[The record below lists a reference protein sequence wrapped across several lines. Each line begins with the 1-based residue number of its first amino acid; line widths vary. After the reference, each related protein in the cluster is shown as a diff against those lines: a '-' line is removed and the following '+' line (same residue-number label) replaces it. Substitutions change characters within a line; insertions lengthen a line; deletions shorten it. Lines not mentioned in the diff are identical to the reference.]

1 MIAILDC
8 TNQDLPLLKREFV
21 NPIESV
27 VQKTAH
33 HSVVLPLTVHEMP
46 DDLKGVIL
54 TGTALMDNRYLTIGL
69 PEWLQDWAGPVL
81 GICAGMQLIA
91 LTCGGR
97 LVPSEAI
104 GMTEIRCIGADRIL
118 EGREQFTG
126 WELHR
131 SGVEVD
137 GTVTVLARSE
147 SGIQMIRAN
156 DRPWYGLLFHPEVRN
171 EWLITNFLDIC
182 GEQKSLS
189 DRCSEL

>member
-8 TNQDLPLLKREFV
+8 TNQDLPLLKPEFI
-21 NPIESV
+21 NPIASI
-27 VQKTAH
+27 VQGSGY
-33 HSVVLPLTVHEMP
+33 HSVVLPLAAHEMP

-54 TGTALMDNRYLTIGL
+54 TGTALMDNQYLTIGL
-69 PEWLQDWAGPVL
+69 PEWLLDWAGPVL

-91 LTCGGR
+91 LTYGGR
-97 LVPSEAI
+97 LVPSERI
-104 GMTEIRCIGADRIL
+104 GMTEIRCTFSDQIL
-118 EGREQFTG
+118 EGKEQFTG

-131 SGVEVD
+131 SGIEVN
-137 GTVTVLARSE
+137 GAVTVLARSA

-182 GEQKSLS
+182 YEKK
-189 DRCSEL
+189 